1 MYLLEILHFIS
12 SLKLWKVAPTVWI
25 KFWVQWQPNSIRSKC
40 KNFFDFMRRKKSKDL
55 DEYYVDVH
63 GLPSHLFPQEIPA
76 NSGPN
81 KGPRRLSLTNALRN
95 ILIWQYQRLT
105 KLLLSLFCGEGRYLS
120 LVNRNAEFQRI
131 SRRDKKAFLSD
142 QCKEKEGNN
151 RMRNTRDL
159 FKKIRDTKGTFH
171 AKMGIIKDR
180 LGMKLI

>member
-1 MYLLEILHFIS
+1 
-12 SLKLWKVAPTVWI
+12 
-25 KFWVQWQPNSIRSKC
+25 
-40 KNFFDFMRRKKSKDL
+40 MRRKKSKDL
-55 DEYYVDVH
+55 EECYVDVH

-142 QCKEKEGNN
+142 QCKEIEENN
-151 RMRNTRDL
+151 RMG
-159 FKKIRDTKGTFH
+159 KTK
-171 AKMGIIKDR
+171 DSSR
-180 LGMKLI
+180 KLEIPREHFMQKWAQ